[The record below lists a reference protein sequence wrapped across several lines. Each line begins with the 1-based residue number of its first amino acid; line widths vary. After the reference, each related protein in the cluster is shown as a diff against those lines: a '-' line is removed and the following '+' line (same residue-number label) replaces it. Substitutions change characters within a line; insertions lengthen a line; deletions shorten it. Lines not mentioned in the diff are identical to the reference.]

1 MARTDRAREPGR
13 VYLRLMRRCYGEELA
28 ERVFAPAV
36 ADLQHEWGEA
46 AERPARL
53 RVRMRGYVALARLA
67 VATPFIAGVHGVALA
82 PGPLVRLNGQILLVL
97 AGALYLGTVTVF
109 GAFTVPS
116 WAAGIVLA
124 VLLRR
129 WHLTHPSTPVEA
141 RIQTR
146 VPVPEINFYSISAG
160 GDVAGLMF
168 AAGSISILV
177 VGLPQ
182 FAWYLAVAALA
193 GLAFAVAL
201 HARREAESKDTSRLV
216 TIAQR

>member
-1 MARTDRAREPGR
+1 MVRTDRAREPGR
-13 VYLRLMRRCYGEELA
+13 VYLRLMRRCYGQELV

-46 AERPARL
+46 ADRRART
-53 RVRMRGYVALARLA
+53 RVRMRGYAALTRLA
-67 VATPFIAGVHGVALA
+67 LVAPLIAGAPVAALG
-82 PGPLVRLNGQILLVL
+82 PGPLLRLNGPILLVL
-97 AGALYLGTVTVF
+97 AAALYIGTVGVF

-116 WAAGIVLA
+116 WGAGLVLA

-129 WHLTHPSTPVEA
+129 WHLAHPSTPVEA
-141 RIQTR
+141 RIHTR

-168 AAGSISILV
+168 AAGSITILI

-182 FAWYLAVAALA
+182 LAWYLILAALT